1 MSKGI
6 SVVTGGKG
14 HVGFAL
20 VKELASREENIRLL
34 LRSDSP
40 VFDKIKCEKV
50 MGDICDLEILEKAF
64 EGAETVY
71 HVAGVV
77 DISGTKD
84 KQLWAVNFEGTKN
97 VVAACKKTGVKNLV
111 YVSSVDA
118 IRVDDSMDVI
128 TETNDFNPDL
138 LEGTYAKTKAAATRY
153 VLDSADESLKVC
165 VVHPSA
171 CIGPY
176 DNNRTSSMITAINLY
191 SKGFFSLTFDF
202 GGYNF
207 VDVRDVAKGMV
218 AAAEKGGNGECYLI
232 CGKAYTL
239 NEFMCAL
246 ADVCG
251 RRHPRVVFKKKYI
264 DTIIPAFEMITSAA
278 KIPPVVNEYAIR
290 KICENCNFSYAKA
303 ERELGYSP
311 RPLEDSLRDTIKW
324 LKKRDND
331 NDE

>member
-1 MSKGI
+1 MRNEI

-20 VKELASREENIRLL
+20 VKELADRGEKIRLL

-40 VFDKIKCEKV
+40 VFDEIECEKV
-50 MGDICDLEILEKAF
+50 MGDICDPDILDKAF

-84 KQLWAVNFEGTKN
+84 KQVWAVNVDGTKN
-97 VVAACKKTGVKNLV
+97 VVAACKKAGVKNLV

-118 IRVDDSMDVI
+118 IHVDDSMDII
-128 TETNDFNPDL
+128 TETDDFNPDL
-138 LEGTYAKTKAAATRY
+138 LEGTYAKSKAIATRY

-176 DNNRTSSMITAINLY
+176 DNNRTSSTITAINLY

-218 AAAEKGGNGECYLI
+218 AAAEKGNNGQCYLL

-239 NEFMCAL
+239 DEFMCAL

-251 RRHPRVVFKKKYI
+251 KKHPKVVLKKKHI
-264 DTIIPAFEMITSAA
+264 DTIIPVFEKISNAA

-290 KICENCNFSYAKA
+290 KICENCKFTYAKA

-311 RPLEDSLRDTIKW
+311 RPLEDTLKDTINW
-324 LKKRDND
+324 LRKSEK
-331 NDE
+331 